1 MCVLESKIHFKSQGN
16 REEPGDLKVSSISTA
31 NNSMTLGKSL
41 LFWPES
47 SWVKKKWNWM
57 PALICQGLYINSFQ
71 LANKIFGKANS
82 DFQLTFQYKNAG

>member
-41 LFWPES
+41 LFGPES
-47 SWVKKKWNWM
+47 S
-57 PALICQGLYINSFQ
+57 
-71 LANKIFGKANS
+71 
-82 DFQLTFQYKNAG
+82 